1 MQRAL
6 LLCVVGLWAVPSV
19 ALAADLPTRAGTTAD
34 LAEVLAPLP
43 TLPKAKETP
52 QTEPQTA
59 SAPTEVQSCTTAA
72 DLVPADFLEKLN
84 QLNSPALKGART
96 VPLGMP
102 PLGAGTDGGAPA
114 AGGVRRFVGGA
125 SSPAPQK
132 RTTSSSEV
140 KRGMSI
146 ENGVKVY
153 RGPPSGN

>member
-6 LLCVVGLWAVPSV
+6 LLCVVGLWAVPCV
-19 ALAADLPTRAGTTAD
+19 ALAADLPTRAGTTAN

-43 TLPKAKETP
+43 TFPKAKEVP
-52 QTEPQTA
+52 QTESATA
-59 SAPTEVQSCTTAA
+59 SAPTEVQSCTSAA
-72 DLVPADFLEKLN
+72 DLVPPDFLEKLN
-84 QLNSPALKGART
+84 QLNSPALKAARN
-96 VPLGMP
+96 VPLGVL
-102 PLGAGTDGGAPA
+102 PLGDDRAPA

-132 RTTSSSEV
+132 RTASSSEV